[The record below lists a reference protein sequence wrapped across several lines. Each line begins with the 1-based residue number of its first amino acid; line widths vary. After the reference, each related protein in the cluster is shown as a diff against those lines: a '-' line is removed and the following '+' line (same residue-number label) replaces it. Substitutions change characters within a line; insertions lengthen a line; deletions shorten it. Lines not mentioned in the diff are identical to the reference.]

1 MASLNSAGPLCTA
14 MSLRPLSIMSL
25 RLNLTAYFRLQM
37 SGILYLLA
45 ANMAPDGPRRLT
57 GWFCV

>member
-1 MASLNSAGPLCTA
+1 MASLNSAGPLYTA

-45 ANMAPDGPRRLT
+45 ANMAPDGP
-57 GWFCV
+57 

>member
-1 MASLNSAGPLCTA
+1 MW
-14 MSLRPLSIMSL
+14 LRSTLPVPCALPLSIMSL

-45 ANMAPDGPRRLT
+45 ANMAPDGPRSLT